1 MDEMNITPFSSSRP
15 QRLFEAAAWSE
26 STIGLLQRNNIFNV
40 TTLNSTHSTLRY
52 YTHHPPHPHLYTI
65 TMFIVHDKT
74 EGSWKLRG
82 TPSLDPIYIYM
93 YVYLCVFTWLI
104 IYRYISIVISEL
116 IRYGNVQILARKW
129 KCLWKFRRR
138 SAIFG

>member
-1 MDEMNITPFSSSRP
+1 MYACMSVCVCASMHVCLYVCVHVLVHVCMYVCVCVGMYVCMYACMSAPHPTP
-15 QRLFEAAAWSE
+15 
-26 STIGLLQRNNIFNV
+26 
-40 TTLNSTHSTLRY
+40 
-52 YTHHPPHPHLYTI
+52 PPPHLYTI